1 MAQASSPSP
10 SAADALRACRSALVL
25 AGLFSAVASLLQLT
39 VSLYMMQVFD
49 RVFASRSLDTL
60 YWLTVVALAALCLFG
75 IMEGT
80 RLRIMGRIGHWLEA
94 RLAARTFLHGLE
106 SRLRGSHHGA
116 ETLRDLSLVRGWLS
130 SSGPLALFDLPWVP
144 IYLVLIFLLH
154 PLLGLMALGG
164 AVLLVVFTLAG
175 EMLAG
180 ALHRTVAQNTAAGHR
195 QAEMLLR
202 NADVIDAMG
211 MAGQALE
218 RWQATAT
225 VTAPLDDRAAARSA
239 VLLGLTRFV
248 RQGLQISMLGT
259 GAWLV
264 LRHDMTGGASIAAS
278 ILIGRALAPVE
289 QVIGGW
295 KGLVQARQ
303 AWIRVMTALATPSL
317 RADARPL
324 PAVEGRIDVEG
335 LFYQRDDRT
344 APVLH
349 GLSFTFAAGES
360 VALVGPSGAGK
371 TTLARLLIGTLSPSV
386 GHVRLDGADIF
397 ARPRA
402 DLGPQVGYLPQT
414 VELFEG
420 TVFDNIA
427 RMGHAEAKAVHAA
440 AMLAGCHEMI
450 LRLPNG
456 YDTDVGEGG
465 RNLSGG
471 QRQMVGLARA
481 LFGTPRLLVLDEPNA
496 NQDTAGEACLM
507 SVLDH
512 LKAAGATVL
521 LISHRPSVLQWVD
534 KILVLNGGRIENFG
548 ARADVLESL
557 IRPVPASLP
566 SPAAASGRQD
576 PAKSTGE
583 AA

>member
-1 MAQASSPSP
+1 MTQASSPSP
-10 SAADALRACRSALVL
+10 SAADALRACRTALVF
-25 AGLFSAVASLLQLT
+25 AGLFSAAASLLQLT

-60 YWLTVVALAALCLFG
+60 YWLTVVALGALCLFG

-80 RLRIMGRIGHWLEA
+80 RLRIMGLIGHWLEA
-94 RLAARTFLHGLE
+94 RLAARTFLYGLE
-106 SRLRGSHHGA
+106 SRLRGTHHGA
-116 ETLRDLSLVRGWLS
+116 EALRDLSLVRGWVS

-154 PLLGLMALGG
+154 PLLGLMAVGG
-164 AVLLVVFTLAG
+164 AALLVAFTFAG

-180 ALHRTVAQNTAAGHR
+180 TLHRTVAQSTAAGHR

-225 VTAPLDDRAAARSA
+225 ATAPLDDRAAARSA

-248 RQGLQISMLGT
+248 RQGLQIFMLGT

-303 AWIRVMTALATPSL
+303 AWARVTTALSTPSL

-335 LFYQRDDRT
+335 LSYQRANCT

-349 GLSFTFAAGES
+349 GLSFTLSAGES

-371 TTLARLLIGTLSPSV
+371 TTLARLLIGTLSPGA

-397 ARPRA
+397 ARSRA

-427 RMGHAEAKAVHAA
+427 RMGHAEAKAVHTA

-481 LFGTPRLLVLDEPNA
+481 LFGSPRLLVLDEPNA
-496 NQDTAGEACLM
+496 NQDTVGEACLM

-512 LKAAGATVL
+512 LKAARATVL

-534 KILVLNGGRIENFG
+534 KILVLNEGRIENFG

-557 IRPVPASLP
+557 IHPVPASLQ
-566 SPAAASGRQD
+566 SPAAATGRQD
-576 PAKSTGE
+576 PVKSIGE